1 MKWKGWIGGVLLV
14 MMLFGTLGCGKK
26 RGPVTGGMVDGPGM
40 MYTPE
45 DQSPFAGT
53 WQSRDGSIV
62 MEVES
67 RGQFEA
73 SGIQVLVNGE
83 PDFAS
88 DAWVY
93 KTGNVKLTQEHKDIP
108 MTGTFN
114 RLTFSHKENAFC
126 VHYSDGSGLIWL
138 TRDGAACGEEDVIFS
153 PEPETPPSRERSCPA
168 CRAENEGSFCTGCG
182 LAKPL
187 TCEACGWQPK
197 PALRP
202 RHTARNAAT
211 VSNETCRYMHIQI
224 GRNNRR
230 KQ

>member
-1 MKWKGWIGGVLLV
+1 MKRRYWIGGVLLV
-14 MMLFGTLGCGKK
+14 MTLWGMMGCGRAKAPPA
-26 RGPVTGGMVDGPGM
+26 GQMVDGPGM

-53 WQSRDGSIV
+53 WQSRDGTVV

-108 MTGTFN
+108 MTGAFN

-126 VHYSDGSGLIWL
+126 VHYSDGSGLRWL
-138 TRDGAACGEEDVIFS
+138 TKDSAACGEEDVIFS
-153 PEPETPPSRERSCPA
+153 PEPKTPPSKEWSCPA
-168 CRAENEGSFCTGCG
+168 CRTENEGSFCTGCG

-187 TCEACGWQPK
+187 TCGTCGWQPK
-197 PALRP
+197 PGASAP
-202 RHTARNAAT
+202 AYCP
-211 VSNETCRYMHIQI
+211 EC
-224 GRNNRR
+224 GNRL
-230 KQ
+230 K

>member
-40 MYTPE
+40 RYTPE
-45 DQSPFAGT
+45 DQSPFAGK

-67 RGQFEA
+67 SDPLE
-73 SGIQVLVNGE
+73 SSHIQVFVDGD

-126 VHYSDGSGLIWL
+126 VHYSDGSGLKWL
-138 TRDGAACGEEDVIFS
+138 TRDGAACSEEDVIFS
-153 PEPETPPSRERSCPA
+153 PEPKTPPPAAWSCHAYCP
-168 CRAENEGSFCTGCG
+168 GCG
-182 LAKPL
+182 LRLK
-187 TCEACGWQPK
+187 
-197 PALRP
+197 
-202 RHTARNAAT
+202 
-211 VSNETCRYMHIQI
+211 
-224 GRNNRR
+224 
-230 KQ
+230 